1 MDVVVDFHNPPSTA
15 CVSRTQDKNKWKSHR
30 KDDMKKLTYKE
41 AFEIASESFKLLTIY
56 FNVTRPMNNKV
67 YFKDGKFSVEEYS
80 RQMKF
85 LSAWNG
91 MSRIQKKAH
100 AKKYADYSK
109 AYNLTQGVPN
119 GLLKKLC
126 CLWYYGEDGKRRQI
140 NYSDIVKN
148 AISSGEIIQT
158 NQGSKF
164 KKKKDGGWEKKC
176 WWSQKFLFADPKRQ
190 YGMMTHSWYSDLK
203 TYPNYDDELSLKNVA
218 YIMTKDAIF
227 KFYKKNV
234 SDKAETTETVEEKT
248 VSETSESVERKVGGA
263 KEKIIALVDGVVKEF
278 NQTNIRR
285 RELEELRK
293 MPEGDVVRLFNLLM
307 KHYKDTRSQN
317 LPKWQMDRPID
328 SAIRISMPD
337 VSDDLRTLF
346 SQFLPKV
353 FDIKG
358 VLKK

>member
-15 CVSRTQDKNKWKSHR
+15 CVSMTQGENKWKSHR
-30 KDDMKKLTYKE
+30 KDDMKKLTYNE

-67 YFKDGKFSVEEYS
+67 YFKDGKFSIEEYS

-109 AYNLTQGVPN
+109 AYNLTQGIPTKI
-119 GLLKKLC
+119 LKKLC
-126 CLWYYGEDGKRRQI
+126 CLWFYDSDGKRRQL
-140 NYSDIVKN
+140 NYDDIVKD
-148 AISSGEIIQT
+148 AVERGEIALS
-158 NQGSKF
+158 NHGSKF
-164 KKKKDGGWEKKC
+164 RKKTDGTYEKKC
-176 WWSQKFLFADPKRQ
+176 WWCRKYLFSDPKRQ
-190 YGMMTHSWYSDLK
+190 YGMMMHGRYSDISRF
-203 TYPNYDDELSLKNVA
+203 PHDEDELSLKNLA
-218 YIMTKDAIF
+218 YLLVKDVIF

-234 SDKAETTETVEEKT
+234 SDKAETTEIVEEKP
-248 VSETSESVERKVGGA
+248 VSETSASVEPKSLTL
-263 KEKIIALVDGVVKEF
+263 KEKIIAIVDSVVKEF
-278 NQTNIRR
+278 NQTSLRR
-285 RELEELRK
+285 RELEELRN
-293 MPEGDVVRLFNLLM
+293 MPEGDVSRLYNLM
-307 KHYKDTRSQN
+307 MTHYKDTRSQN
-317 LPKWQMDRPID
+317 LPKLQMDRQID
-328 SAIRISMPD
+328 SAIRISMPE